1 MFYTYIVTNPG
12 RTTLYIGVTNDLHA
26 RIAEHYVS
34 RGSREHFA
42 SKYHCHQLIYFEKF
56 DRIIDAISREKEL
69 KGWRRAKKLELI
81 SKLNPTLKTLLP
93 P

>member
-12 RTTLYIGVTNDLHA
+12 RTTLYIGVTNNLSA
-26 RIAEHYVS
+26 RIAEHYIS

-42 SKYHCHQLIYFEKF
+42 SKYHCHQLVYFEKF
-56 DRIIDAISREKEL
+56 ENIIDAISREKEL
-69 KGWRRAKKLELI
+69 KGWRRSKKMSLI
-81 SKLNPTLKTLLP
+81 TSTNPTLATLRP